1 MKKLDVSASSLDV
14 SASTEDD
21 EAPVYMRGA
30 DGVVLNSMIQNVV
43 EWTLRTPHVYP
54 FNLEINKQK
63 YKYEIVVYQK
73 SIFELIY
80 EVSSLVGRNIDISSE
95 CFVEIN
101 PAALV
106 VLEGTKEW
114 LTAKNKKVNE
124 WVMHLIFE
132 MTFDEFRIQSD
143 DVQLEIKKAV
153 NDLSLF
159 LHKNLMQAGGNSLL
173 HSFKRNSTECYKQ
186 LMLVGEQSWKL
197 HSSILLIRLDWGEP
211 YRVPDM
217 RAKFA
222 SQQDYEARFKQVS
235 ESREKM
241 LKILRKMFKND
252 LVFFA
257 WKIECAPI
265 KGLHIHW
272 LIGLNGA
279 KYQDRINVA
288 RMIAHKWDEKL
299 GVDGAYTRNP
309 SIRQK
314 HEEAVLRV
322 INYSDPLLWRIMG
335 GYADYLTKVDYLTR
349 FRAPGKMRSFGCT
362 KLKEISESKKGPK
375 RSKKM
380 PKLDMLAVRRP
391 LKELSEE
398 MGWKEYKA

>member
-80 EVSSLVGRNIDISSE
+80 EVSFLVRRNIDISSE

-106 VLEGTKEW
+106 VLEGMKEW
-114 LTAKNKKVNE
+114 LTTKNKKVNE
-124 WVMHLIFE
+124 WVMYLLFE
-132 MTFDEFRIQSD
+132 MSYNEFRIQSD

-153 NDLSLF
+153 NDLTLF
-159 LHKNLMQAGGNSLL
+159 LNKKLKKAGGNRIIHSYKRGSL
-173 HSFKRNSTECYKQ
+173 EGYKQ
-186 LMLVGEQSWKL
+186 LMKVGEQSWKTNE
-197 HSSILLIRLDWGEP
+197 SILLIRLDWGEP
-211 YRVPDM
+211 YRVPEM

-222 SQQDYEARFKQVS
+222 SQQDYETRFKQIS
-235 ESREKM
+235 ATREKM
-241 LKILRKMFKND
+241 LNILRKMFKD
-252 LVFFA
+252 ELVFFA

-279 KYQDRINVA
+279 KHRDRIKVP
-288 RMIAHKWDEKL
+288 RMIAEKWDEKL
-299 GVDGAYTRNP
+299 GADGAYTRNP

-314 HEEAVLRV
+314 HEEATLRV

-362 KLKEISESKKGPK
+362 KLKEISKPKKGPK

-391 LKELSEE
+391 LQELSDE
-398 MGWKEYKA
+398 MGWKEYRA

>member
-1 MKKLDVSASSLDV
+1 MKKMDVSASSLDV
-14 SASTEDD
+14 NSSTEDD
-21 EAPVYMRGA
+21 DIPVCIRGA
-30 DGVVLNSMIQNVV
+30 DGRVLNPLIQDVL
-43 EWTLRTPHVYP
+43 EWLMRTPHVYP
-54 FNLEINKQK
+54 FNLEIKKTK
-63 YKYEIVVYQK
+63 YKYEIVNYQK
-73 SIFELIY
+73 SIFDLIY
-80 EVSSLVGRNIDISSE
+80 EVSFLVERNIDISSE

-101 PAALV
+101 PAALA

-114 LTAKNKKVNE
+114 LTAKNKKVND

-132 MTFDEFRIQSD
+132 MTFNEFRIQSD
-143 DVQLEIKKAV
+143 DDQLEIKKAV
-153 NDLSLF
+153 NDLTLF
-159 LHKNLMQAGGNSLL
+159 LNKKLMKNGGNKVL
-173 HSFKRNSTECYKQ
+173 HGFKRNSTECYKQ

-197 HSSILLIRLDWGEP
+197 HNSILLIRLDWGEP

-217 RAKFA
+217 RAKFV
-222 SQQDYEARFKQVS
+222 SQQDYETRFKQVS
-235 ESREKM
+235 ATREKM
-241 LKILRKMFKND
+241 FKILRKMFKGD

-279 KYQDRINVA
+279 KHQDRIKVP
-288 RMIAHKWDEKL
+288 RMIAEQWDEKL
-299 GVDGAYTRNP
+299 GADGACTRNP

-314 HEEAVLRV
+314 HEEAILRV
-322 INYSDPLLWRIMG
+322 INYSDPLLWRIVG

-349 FRAPGKMRSFGCT
+349 FRAPGKMHSFGCT
-362 KLKEISESKKGPK
+362 KLKEITQPKKGPK

-391 LKELSEE
+391 LKELSDE